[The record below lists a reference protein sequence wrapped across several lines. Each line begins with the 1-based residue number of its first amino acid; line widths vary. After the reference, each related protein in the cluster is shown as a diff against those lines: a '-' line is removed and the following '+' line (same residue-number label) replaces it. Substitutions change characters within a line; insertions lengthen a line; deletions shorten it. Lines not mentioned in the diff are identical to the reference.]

1 MPDRLDTRW
10 FTARCTRLSRELRTK
25 DVGIDTARVPDD
37 LLPEPPTVRTYS
49 AIWDTG
55 ATNTNITTRVVRECG
70 LRPTGVVES
79 VGVHGRKFV
88 NTYLIDV
95 YLPNLVVARGVQA
108 NEAESLPGPDDVLI
122 GMDILNLGDF
132 AVSNY
137 RGKTTFT
144 FRTPSLEEI
153 DFSPPAP
160 KVGRNA
166 PCPCGSG
173 KKYKKCCGAPV

>member
-1 MPDRLDTRW
+1 MPEPDTRW
-10 FTARCTRLSRELRTK
+10 FTARYGGLSRELRTR
-25 DVGIDTARVPDD
+25 DVGIGTARAPD
-37 LLPEPPTVRTYS
+37 EAPPPVRTYS

-55 ATNTNITTRVVRECG
+55 ATHTNITAKVVSECG
-70 LRPTGVVES
+70 LTPTGVADAI
-79 VGVHGRKFV
+79 GVHGGKLT

-95 YLPNLVVARGVQA
+95 YLPNLVVARGLQVI
-108 NEAESLPGPDDVLI
+108 EAESLPGPDDVLI
-122 GMDILNLGDF
+122 GMDIFNLGDF

-153 DFSPPAP
+153 DFSPPPP

-166 PCPCGSG
+166 PCPCGSH
-173 KKYKKCCGAPV
+173 KKFKKCCGA